1 MLFQEEVQSQGP
13 SVPRLPLTQLQ
24 SQNSFIFPSE
34 IFYYCI
40 FLLLHLTL
48 EVVGEGSIDDT
59 DSIFL
64 NYHKITFFL
73 SIVMNDFDGGLYRFI
88 FIDAFS
94 FEDLCAASFS
104 ESAIFV
110 GGKDKV
116 SD

>member
-88 FIDAFS
+88 IDAFS
-94 FEDLCAASFS
+94 FEDLRAASFS
-104 ESAIFV
+104 ESVIFM
-110 GGKDKV
+110 
-116 SD
+116 S